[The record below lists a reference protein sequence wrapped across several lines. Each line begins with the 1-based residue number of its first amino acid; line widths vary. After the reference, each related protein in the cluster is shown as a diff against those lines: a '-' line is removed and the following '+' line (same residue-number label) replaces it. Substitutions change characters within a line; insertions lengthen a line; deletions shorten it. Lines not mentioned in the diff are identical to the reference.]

1 MNKTATIPLT
11 ESVSSPPASSTDS
24 DKTKPAS
31 KAGRIRVRPTAGGIG
46 YLVLAFIGLLMGI
59 NYSNNL
65 IYALAYLLFAFA
77 LISFWQTRQQVMG
90 LKQSQ
95 WHSRSVFA
103 GQTAVWKQQVTKQ
116 SGMPVWGLFAH
127 NAQASEHYP
136 LHLKQGES
144 KTLKYATLG
153 QERGYFKP
161 DSDSVSIC
169 STYPFGLFRAC
180 VATEDLPECLVY
192 PAAKGNLPLPIDAN
206 SSDAH
211 RHLESETLASL
222 RKYTA
227 GDNLRR
233 VSWKALARTD
243 ELMTKEFDGAEGDP
257 VLWLDF
263 NAIDNAFD
271 ERLSQLTRWVLEAEQ
286 KGLEYGLRIN
296 ELIVEPSLGEVHRNV
311 CLKELALYGLEKQ
324 GVNENDVEQAVEKT
338 NEN

>member
-1 MNKTATIPLT
+1 MNKTATLSLSKLQKNAKT
-11 ESVSSPPASSTDS
+11 VS
-24 DKTKPAS
+24 KV
-31 KAGRIRVRPTAGGIG
+31 GRIHVRPTAGGIG
-46 YLVLAFIGLLMGI
+46 YLSLAFIGLLMGI

-77 LISFWQTRQQVMG
+77 LLSFWQTRQQVTG
-90 LKQSQ
+90 IKQSQ

-103 GQTAVWKQQVTKQ
+103 GQTALWQQQVVKQ
-116 SGMPVWGLFAH
+116 RGMPVWGLFAH
-127 NAQASEHYP
+127 NAKASEHYP
-136 LHLKQGES
+136 LHLKQSES
-144 KTLKYATLG
+144 KTLKYAM
-153 QERGYFKP
+153 QSSERGFLNP
-161 DSDSVSIC
+161 GSVSIC

-180 VATEDLPECLVY
+180 VVTNDLPECLVY
-192 PAAKGNLPLPIDAN
+192 PAAKGNLALPIDAN

-263 NAIDNAFD
+263 NAIDNDFD
-271 ERLSQLTRWVLEAEQ
+271 ARLSQLSRWILDAEQ
-286 KGLEYGLRIN
+286 KGLEYGLRLN
-296 ELIVEPSLGEVHRNV
+296 ETEIPPDLGEVHRNI
-311 CLKELALYGLEKQ
+311 CLKVLALYGLESNTIEIA
-324 GVNENDVEQAVEKT
+324 NED
-338 NEN
+338 